1 MHPKK
6 SLLYVGN
13 QLLSHGLSPTNAD
26 ILPPLL
32 RAEGYAVTVVSDK
45 WIQLQ
50 RLIDMLVTTLK
61 HRRKADLVFIDTYST
76 RNFYYAVA
84 VAAVCRFYKIPYV
97 PILRGGNLPA
107 RLETHPRMS
116 QKLFGNAYINM
127 APSKYL
133 YSGFKAKN
141 FQNLVYIPNTIPLAN
156 YTFKKR
162 HSLEYRLLW
171 VRSFAD
177 IYNPTMALE
186 VMELLQMKGN
196 SVSLCM
202 VGPDKDGSME
212 RCKALAKEKG
222 LDVIFT
228 GMLSKSDWL
237 KLSEGF
243 DIFINTTN
251 FDNTPVSV
259 IEAMALGMPVVST
272 NVGGIPFLIE
282 DGKTGILTEPDDAAA
297 MASAIMALVN
307 NPEKALELT
316 ENARAMVEL
325 FDWEV
330 VKEQW
335 RELVEGVGVRR

>member
-1 MHPKK
+1 
-6 SLLYVGN
+6 
-13 QLLSHGLSPTNAD
+13 
-26 ILPPLL
+26 
-32 RAEGYAVTVVSDK
+32 
-45 WIQLQ
+45 
-50 RLIDMLVTTLK
+50 
-61 HRRKADLVFIDTYST
+61 VFIDTYST

-84 VAAVCRFYKIPYV
+84 VAAVCRFYRIPYV

-297 MASAIMALVN
+297 MASAIMSLVN

-316 ENARAMVEL
+316 ENARAM
-325 FDWEV
+325 
-330 VKEQW
+330 
-335 RELVEGVGVRR
+335 

>member
-1 MHPKK
+1 LHGGGLPERLKK
-6 SLLYVGN
+6 SPRLSKTLFRKAFTNVAPSNY
-13 QLLSHGLSPTNAD
+13 LLSQFAKKDYTN
-26 ILPPLL
+26 I
-32 RAEGYAVTVVSDK
+32 
-45 WIQLQ
+45 I
-50 RLIDMLVTTLK
+50 
-61 HRRKADLVFIDTYST
+61 H
-76 RNFYYAVA
+76 
-84 VAAVCRFYKIPYV
+84 
-97 PILRGGNLPA
+97 
-107 RLETHPRMS
+107 
-116 QKLFGNAYINM
+116 
-127 APSKYL
+127 
-133 YSGFKAKN
+133 
-141 FQNLVYIPNTIPLAN
+141 IPNTIPLAN

-259 IEAMALGMPVVST
+259 IEAMALGLPVVST
-272 NVGGIPFLIE
+272 NVGGVPYLIE
-282 DGKTGILTEPDDAAA
+282 DGKTGILTEPDDATA
-297 MASAIMALVN
+297 MASAIMSLVN

-335 RELVEGVGVRR
+335 RELIEKLDVRR